1 MAKIYESAERRVQLT
16 GPRSGRGFSPGAAVD
31 QSSAVRQQ
39 SADQLRQLER
49 SQSFQQRSF
58 RTASE
63 ATIQNYQRGA
73 ALSQE
78 YLQSAG
84 RNELANNRVANEL
97 QMQQT
102 LSAWEMTNQ
111 MANQAQRTTI
121 DQEKEREGQYLQ
133 QLSGVLQ
140 SNAHNRAQTTQA
152 LSQFSKTLTDFVVDK
167 VKAKNEEDY
176 KINVMR
182 AMNGEITPDGNQM
195 IRFKQGEQLLQN
207 AAVTEGQLNEAT
219 SQVDLP
225 LAEHQRNTS
234 QVLKGWQA
242 YGAAVGLLKRAASQ
256 YQVSLDAFMKSRE
269 PTVPLPDGRMISPR
283 EARGPSELN
292 AALAV
297 GQQMFIGATG
307 VAGINPLLIFE
318 HLTPTVQSVNNSI
331 VANMMAT
338 GRKEDQDN
346 AIFRIDAS
354 IGVAWKTLDAY
365 NPTAVQTFF
374 QRTVAAYA
382 AEGIPMGEGNL
393 RIANRITDL
402 AGATEHLDLYAAFE
416 RTPLNPENPGMGT
429 LGDMFREQF
438 KKGYTQIAA
447 ATERA
452 EAAQKE
458 EQNELVDRV
467 LADYASQQS
476 GAGTNK
482 QQLTQAFDTTRQA
495 LSQIAGTGNLKAV
508 EAMNRLDMQGAYYNP
523 FAFRDIV
530 INIQDGKAPP
540 TEQQL
545 TQMVLEGTLNQEQAN
560 KIRSGKPDDRATTL
574 TKGMDRVVKDAS
586 TAAVRENFAMG
597 AVDISEVQLIMAP
610 LVDTM
615 TAEIQTQ
622 LRNQVATFLAQGKT
636 PSSADMNGLIQ
647 SLIQAKAKDPRFN
660 GAFDPGSGRLTPN
673 QPLSKSPFVTNAIRP
688 GAPAPIR
695 DFTRVEPYEIQNKKP
710 NLRQSYVLTPQD
722 LTQNIQNFMNG
733 QGPSTRAQ
741 QLMSA
746 TGTSFE
752 NLLKG
757 QSRAYGIP
765 FTDISQSQL
774 AQASAERRALAP
786 RAAAIIDSPNV
797 PAWRKTRAFRE
808 VNAARQ
814 RQEQLTLSRQQ
825 SSATSGASDP
835 NTDPDNAGKAQ
846 ALRPLMDL
854 IGNSEGGA
862 QQYNAINRRTAG
874 DTPDGYPGLS
884 NMTLAQVQQLQNKG
898 FNAVGRYQ
906 FIRGTLAETIRDA
919 GLNPNTTKFTP
930 AVQDQ
935 LFVARLTQ
943 SRVRSRL
950 GAFLR
955 GESNDITGAL
965 NDLSNEYAVVRNYS
979 GRSGIEGIAGNR
991 SSIEATHAGSL
1002 LRRAREGFRLARRA
1016 SGNTV
1021 YVVDSLGYGSTGP
1034 HIDVKPVRPGTTQSD
1049 SGLPSYRAGGL
1060 DEFVD
1065 LILPNGSRGPLS
1077 RMSITTDDD
1086 QAHRA
1091 RNSFGHDY
1099 AAPKGSRVM
1108 LKGGARVVGSF
1119 KGEQNTDH
1127 LIVELPD
1134 GRRFQFLHG
1143 TQPK

>member
-16 GPRSGRGFSPGAAVD
+16 GPRSGRGFAPGAAVD

-39 SADQLRQLER
+39 SADQIRQLER
-49 SQSFQQRSF
+49 SQSFLQRSF

-73 ALSQE
+73 NLSQE

-84 RNELANNRVANEL
+84 RSELSNNRVANEL

-111 MANQAQRTTI
+111 MANQAQRTAI
-121 DQEKEREGQYLQ
+121 QQEKEREGLYLQ
-133 QLSGVLQ
+133 QLSGVLE
-140 SNAHNRAQTTQA
+140 SNARRRAENTQA
-152 LSQFSKTLTDFVVDK
+152 LTQFSKTLTDFVVDK

-176 KINVMR
+176 KIGVMM

-195 IRFKQGEQLLQN
+195 TRFKQGEKVLES
-207 AAVTEGQLNEAT
+207 AAVVEGQLNEAT

-225 LAEHQRNTS
+225 LAEHQRTTS

-242 YGAAVGLLKRAASQ
+242 YGASVGLLKRAGAQ
-256 YQVSLDAFMKSRE
+256 YQVSMDTFMDSRE

-283 EARGPSELN
+283 EARGPAEIN

-297 GQQMFIGATG
+297 GQQMFIEATG
-307 VAGINPLLIFE
+307 ISGINPLLVFE
-318 HLTPTVQSVNNSI
+318 HLTPTVQNTNNAI
-331 VANMMAT
+331 VANKMAI
-338 GRKEDQDN
+338 GRKEDQEN
-346 AIFRIDAS
+346 RIEEVDAGV
-354 IGVAWKTLDAY
+354 GVAWRTLNAE
-365 NPTAVQTFF
+365 NRPAVQEFF
-374 QRTVAAYA
+374 QSTVNAWKV
-382 AEGIPMGEGNL
+382 EGLSGGE
-393 RIANRITDL
+393 ANRRFVDRIIAL
-402 AGATEHLDLYAAFE
+402 AGATENMDLLAAFE
-416 RTPLNPENPGMGT
+416 KTEINPNNPGMGT
-429 LGDMFREQF
+429 LGDRFPDQF
-438 KKGYTQIAA
+438 QKAYTQVAA
-447 ATERA
+447 AQERA
-452 EAAQKE
+452 EAARVE
-458 EQNELVDRV
+458 EQNELVDRI

-476 GAGTNK
+476 SAGTNK
-482 QQLTQAFDTTRQA
+482 QQLTQAYDSARQTLA
-495 LSQIAGTGNLKAV
+495 QIAGTGNLKAAQSLNQL
-508 EAMNRLDMQGAYYNP
+508 EMQGAYYNP
-523 FAFRDIV
+523 FAFSEIV
-530 INIQDGKAPP
+530 RSMEKGQAPP

-560 KIRSGKPDDRATTL
+560 KIRSGKPDDQATKL
-574 TKGMDRVVKDAS
+574 AKGMDRVTKDAV
-586 TAAVRENFAMG
+586 TAAIRENFSMT
-597 AVDISEVQLIMAP
+597 AVDISEVQTIMAP

-622 LRNQVATFLAQGKT
+622 LRSQLATFLAQGKT

-660 GAFDPGSGRLTPN
+660 GQFDPGSGRLVPN
-673 QPLSKSPFVTNAIRP
+673 QPLSRSPFVTNAIRP

-695 DFTRVEPYEIQNKKP
+695 DFTRVEPFEIQNRKP

-733 QGPSTRAQ
+733 QGPSARAQ

-752 NLLKG
+752 NLLRG
-757 QSRAYGIP
+757 QSNAYGIP
-765 FTDISQSQL
+765 FTDISQSTL
-774 AQASAERRALAP
+774 AQASAERRRLAP
-786 RAAAIIDSPNV
+786 SAAAIIDNPNI

-808 VNAARQ
+808 INAARA
-814 RQEQLTLSRQQ
+814 RQEQISRSRQQ
-825 SSATSGASDP
+825 PGARTGSA
-835 NTDPDNAGKAQ
+835 DPDTAGKVQ

-862 QQYNAINRRTAG
+862 QQYNAINRGRAG
-874 DTPDGYPGLS
+874 DSPDGYPGLS
-884 NMTLAQVQQLQNKG
+884 NMTLAQVQQLQRQG
-898 FNAVGRYQ
+898 INAVGRYQ
-906 FIRGTLAETIRDA
+906 FISGTLTETIRDA

-935 LFVARLTQ
+935 LFVTRLTQ

-955 GESNDITGAL
+955 GENNDITGAL
-965 NDLSNEYAVVRNYS
+965 TDLSNEFAVVKNYS

-991 SSIEATHAGSL
+991 SSIEATHAASM
-1002 LRRAREGFRLARRA
+1002 LRRARESFRLARRS

-1034 HIDVKPVRPGTTQSD
+1034 HIDVKPVRPGTQQSD
-1049 SGLPSYRAGGL
+1049 SALPAYRAGGL
-1060 DEFVD
+1060 DTYVD
-1065 LILPNGSRGPLS
+1065 LVLPNGRRGPLS
-1077 RMSITTDDD
+1077 RMSTSTDDD
-1086 QAHRA
+1086 RAHRN

-1119 KGEQNTDH
+1119 KGQENTDH

-1143 TQPK
+1143 TKPQ